1 MEVGSILSNPPENS
15 KAVMEIE
22 RGLSP
27 GSYYVEALAE
37 PFDVNNRMTASSYLL
52 KNKNNHR
59 QMPLRSGSLIGCLW
73 QLHSD

>member
-1 MEVGSILSNPPENS
+1 MKLEAGSILSNPPENS
-15 KAVMEIE
+15 KAVMEIG

-27 GSYYVEALAE
+27 E